1 MLRIRARAD
10 TASIKAKVYFFFLRV
25 CYRMRTV
32 VRVALWLLLQCT
44 AALQPCME
52 QMLWSRMHCWV
63 QWHWYFTHFKLFY
76 FPIIIGLV
84 QRILRFVMHTELEAS
99 YRMVQYE
106 YPYRYTPNIY
116 TSHRSEYT
124 PHIFVN
130 IWLYLLMWQHWR
142 SDTLLQ
148 CKVVPSVHF
157 CEILCIYNMSQY
169 SYLCY

>member
-1 MLRIRARAD
+1 MLAYAH
-10 TASIKAKVYFFFLRV
+10 S
-25 CYRMRTV
+25 RMRSLVTPATMYCGSATLYGADALEQNALLSA
-32 VRVALWLLLQCT
+32 VALIFHTL
-44 AALQPCME
+44 
-52 QMLWSRMHCWV
+52 
-63 QWHWYFTHFKLFY
+63 KLFY

-84 QRILRFVMHTELEAS
+84 QRIVRFVMHTEPKAS
-99 YRMVQYE
+99 CRMVQYE

-148 CKVVPSVHF
+148 CKVVHSVHF
-157 CEILCIYNMSQY
+157 CEILCKYNMSQY
-169 SYLCY
+169 SYLCC